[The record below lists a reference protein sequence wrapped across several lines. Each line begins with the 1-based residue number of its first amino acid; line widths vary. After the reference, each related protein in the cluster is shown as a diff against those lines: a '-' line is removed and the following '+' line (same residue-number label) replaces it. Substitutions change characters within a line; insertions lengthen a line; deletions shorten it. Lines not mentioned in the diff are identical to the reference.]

1 MRSASARRRSLFT
14 TLCVPLLACTALVT
28 LDPAPPPASAASG
41 VDIRVGSFNIQSV
54 SLDGHRGQQR
64 PWKQRRG
71 KIIRQIMGER
81 VAVIGLQE
89 ANPSKHFRN
98 RLVSGSNQ
106 YLDLKNGLNRA
117 GGHFAVANR
126 HAYNCVRSSTP
137 YKCRHKDRNASNGDR
152 ILYNTRKLRLLSV
165 NAMKYSRQSSTTGL
179 YLAWARFRSRANGH
193 TFLFATTHLD
203 PRNRSTRKAQWRQM
217 IRKINHVK
225 HGRPVIVVGDFN
237 TQKFD
242 PMAKSMLPA
251 MKRAGYGDVLNQ
263 KYRVNP
269 SRPRAGAQAD
279 PRLGQ
284 HRQPPQPQRQGVV
297 LRGRRP
303 QDRQRHRLRVRQQ
316 PAQGAGVQGGRGLRP
331 ALDARQRHPALGPQH
346 DPGHH
351 PAAVAARSRVAQPNG
366 SGSPIIERPAPGP
379 R

>member
-242 PMAKSMLPA
+242 RMAKSMLPA

-269 SRPRAGAQAD
+269 SHHVRARKRIHGWVNTANHLNRNVKAWSYEGAHRKTGNGIDYVFASNRLKVPAYKVVVDFD
-279 PRLGQ
+279 PRSMRVNGILPSD
-284 HRQPPQPQRQGVV
+284 HNMIRATI
-297 LRGRRP
+297 
-303 QDRQRHRLRVRQQ
+303 RL
-316 PAQGAGVQGGRGLRP
+316 P
-331 ALDARQRHPALGPQH
+331 
-346 DPGHH
+346 
-351 PAAVAARSRVAQPNG
+351 
-366 SGSPIIERPAPGP
+366 
-379 R
+379 